1 MELTLLCHC
10 WEFRSSTDVENQLRQ
25 LTLADTII
33 GQLRRQARDQTGQ
46 EIFCMKLRDVGGA
59 M

>member
-1 MELTLLCHC
+1 MT
-10 WEFRSSTDVENQLRQ
+10 V
-25 LTLADTII
+25 ADTTI

-46 EIFCMKLRDVGGA
+46 EIFCMKLRDEGKA